1 MNSESIVTLAALKK
15 HLNITLDDDDDVLAS
30 NREAAR
36 RHIEAWCGP
45 LDDFGVEVPA
55 DLVEAMKMLAGH
67 LYENREASFVGQG
80 SVTEVPFGFHDL
92 IGPYRKW
99 EF

>member
-15 HLNITLDDDDDVLAS
+15 HLNITLADDDDVLAS

-45 LDDFGVEVPA
+45 LDDFEAGVPA

-67 LYENREASFVGQG
+67 LYENREASFIGQG